1 MRGVVAAR
9 VCAGIG
15 FYFGP
20 FPSYDGRISVF
31 VLVFFSQNPVY
42 VFAVFPLLDTM
53 VAKIDRLKGQ
63 VVFFVFFLV
72 DYFIIHTVVLSI
84 SRVPVTL

>member
-63 VVFFVFFLV
+63 VVFFVFF
-72 DYFIIHTVVLSI
+72 
-84 SRVPVTL
+84 